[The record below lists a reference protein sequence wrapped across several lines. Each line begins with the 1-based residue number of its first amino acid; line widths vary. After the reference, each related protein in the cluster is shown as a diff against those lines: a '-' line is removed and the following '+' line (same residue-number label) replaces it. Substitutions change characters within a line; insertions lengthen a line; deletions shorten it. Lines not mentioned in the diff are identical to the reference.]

1 MPDDKQV
8 PHRDQLG
15 RPSTRDTVA
24 RVRAAAAPAAAKA
37 TAAAGPAVE
46 KAAGKAG
53 KLLGTLRTRAQET
66 VKEFADAY
74 GKDEQDTSATSGQDV
89 RAAREAGAAGETP
102 ASGGTPAAGE
112 RKRPKPGPS

>member
-74 GKDEQDTSATSGQDV
+74 GKDEQDTSATSAQDA
-89 RAAREAGAAGETP
+89 RATHDAGGAADT
-102 ASGGTPAAGE
+102 SAAGK
-112 RKRPKPGPS
+112 RRRPKPGPS